1 MTWAATV
8 LTIQPDMFPGPLGI
22 SLSGKALAGKLWSL
36 ETRDIRAHA
45 TSRYGSVDDT
55 PAGGGPGMV
64 MRADIMAA
72 AIDAVERSARPLIL
86 MTPRGRPFSQ
96 ARARELAAGP
106 GAVFVCGRFEGVDQR
121 VIDARHLE
129 EISIGDYVLS
139 GGELAAM
146 IVIDAV
152 VRLLPGV
159 VGARESLGEESFEQ
173 GLLEYPHY
181 TRPQVW
187 EGREIPETLTSGHHR
202 NIRDWRLA
210 QSLELT
216 KSRRPDLWDA
226 WQRRHGAVST
236 KH

>member
-1 MTWAATV
+1 MTWAATI

-22 SLSGKALAGKLWSL
+22 SLCGKALAESAWSL
-36 ETRDIRAHA
+36 DVRDIRKHA

-64 MRADIMAA
+64 MRADIVAA
-72 AIDAVERSARPLIL
+72 AIDAVDQAGRPLVL
-86 MTPRGRPFSQ
+86 MSPRGRPFTQ
-96 ARARELAAGP
+96 ARARELSAGA
-106 GAVFVCGRFEGVDQR
+106 GAIFVCGRFEGMDQR
-121 VIDARHLE
+121 VIEGRALE
-129 EISIGDYVLS
+129 ELSIGDYILS
-139 GGELAAM
+139 GGELATM

-159 VGARESLGEESFEQ
+159 IGASESLSEESFEK

-187 EGREIPETLTSGHHR
+187 EGREIPEILTSGHHR
-202 NIRDWRLA
+202 KIRDWRLA

-226 WQRRHGAVST
+226 WQRRHGTAPT